1 MRRRIL
7 TAVAPLA
14 AVLLVGGCS
23 GSADTGSPEGAG
35 SKTSP
40 AASEPAASP
49 APPSS
54 PGGTSA
60 PALEYPEKAQALV
73 PETSGAGDKNLPAFT
88 PAEETYTIYADCTG
102 KGSVSLVDRDNPDG
116 KPHPISCDDVPTVGV
131 IHTEAVPQRLM
142 VKVTGGAAQWAIA
155 ILSGDKQ
162 PA

>member
-7 TAVAPLA
+7 TAAVPLTV
-14 AVLLVGGCS
+14 VLLVGGCS
-23 GSADTGSPEGAG
+23 GSADTGAPEGAG

-40 AASEPAASP
+40 TAGEPAAS
-49 APPSS
+49 S
-54 PGGTSA
+54 PGSTSA

-73 PETSGAGDKNLPAFT
+73 PETSGAGNKNLPAFT

-116 KPHPISCDDVPTVGV
+116 EPHPISCDDVPTVGV

-155 ILSGDKQ
+155 IVSGDKR
-162 PA
+162 PV